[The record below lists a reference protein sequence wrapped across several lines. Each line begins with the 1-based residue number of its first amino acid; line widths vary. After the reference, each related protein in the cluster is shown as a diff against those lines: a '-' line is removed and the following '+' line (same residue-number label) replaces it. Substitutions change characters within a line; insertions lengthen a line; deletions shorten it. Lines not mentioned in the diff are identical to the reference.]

1 MKAVDYV
8 DNLIKKKSY
17 FGKKKKNR
25 KWFLTVQDEPWDQHP
40 EKPGKQILALKCSVL
55 YQKLY

>member
-25 KWFLTVQDEPWDQHP
+25 KWFLTLMYEC
-40 EKPGKQILALKCSVL
+40 GRTG
-55 YQKLY
+55 